1 MDMSEILLKDLN
13 EMAKENPT
21 EMIRRAEESYHSKIG
36 EIAARVVNSED
47 IRIVLLAG
55 PSGSGKTTSAN
66 MLADAIRD
74 RGEEVLVISLDDFY
88 RNTDDPNYPRLAS
101 GEQDFE
107 TVEALDIPTLNE
119 TLADIAAG
127 REFLVPKYDF
137 KKSKRTEMR
146 KYASMAH
153 GCVII
158 EGLHALNPAVFSPLP
173 KEKVLKIFIS
183 VSTNVNDGT
192 ERVISGR
199 KMRFIRRMIRDSIYR
214 ATGAER
220 TLEIWENVLHGEDKY
235 LYPNRIYADVSFDT
249 FHLFELSVTRRFVE
263 KLISDELAQKNEYAK
278 AVLTASRAAYPIDV
292 SLVPESSLIREFI
305 PGGKYEALY

>member
-1 MDMSEILLKDLN
+1 MSEILLKDLN
-13 EMAKENPT
+13 EMAKGNPT

-119 TLADIAAG
+119 TLADIAEENRNA
-127 REFLVPKYDF
+127 RVCIY
-137 KKSKRTEMR
+137 
-146 KYASMAH
+146 
-153 GCVII
+153 
-158 EGLHALNPAVFSPLP
+158 
-173 KEKVLKIFIS
+173 
-183 VSTNVNDGT
+183 GT
-192 ERVISGR
+192 RLR
-199 KMRFIRRMIRDSIYR
+199 Y
-214 ATGAER
+214 
-220 TLEIWENVLHGEDKY
+220 
-235 LYPNRIYADVSFDT
+235 NRG
-249 FHLFELSVTRRFVE
+249 
-263 KLISDELAQKNEYAK
+263 
-278 AVLTASRAAYPIDV
+278 ASRA
-292 SLVPESSLIREFI
+292 ES
-305 PGGKYEALY
+305 GGVLTPSEGKGA